1 MMKIKNLL
9 PFLCVGCLMTATF
22 GAKLSESV
30 PKGWGED
37 FAAACETAKKENKLI
52 LLAFSGSDWCGWCMK
67 MEKDIYSKKEFIHE
81 AKKKFVLVMIDSP
94 RNKEK

>member
-1 MMKIKNLL
+1 MIKIEKLL

-37 FAAACETAKKENKLI
+37 YAAACETAKKENKLI

-67 MEKDIYSKKEFIHE
+67 MEKDIYHEDGEGHLFKKGVH
-81 AKKKFVLVMIDSP
+81 S
-94 RNKEK
+94 